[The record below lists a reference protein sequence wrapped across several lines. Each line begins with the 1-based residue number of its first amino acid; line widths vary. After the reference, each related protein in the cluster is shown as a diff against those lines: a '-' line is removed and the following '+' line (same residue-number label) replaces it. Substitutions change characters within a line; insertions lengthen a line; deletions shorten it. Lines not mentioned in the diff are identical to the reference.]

1 MNFKIDK
8 SLYYNESGQAE
19 FVKTEATAD
28 EPLPFNKI
36 SVDQVYELVCKKHLI
51 ESGQYSFEQGIPNFI
66 IIDCRFDYEFAGG
79 HIEGAI
85 NLSSPEELSDFLLS
99 SKERLEQLMA
109 NKTMLI
115 FHCEF
120 SEKRAPFM
128 YSCLRQ

>member
-1 MNFKIDK
+1 
-8 SLYYNESGQAE
+8 
-19 FVKTEATAD
+19 
-28 EPLPFNKI
+28 
-36 SVDQVYELVCKKHLI
+36 ELVCKKHLI
-51 ESGQYSFEQGIPNFI
+51 ETGQYSFEYGIPNFI
-66 IIDCRFDYEFAGG
+66 IIDCRFDYEYAGG

-85 NLSSPEELSDFLLS
+85 NLSSPDELSDFLLS